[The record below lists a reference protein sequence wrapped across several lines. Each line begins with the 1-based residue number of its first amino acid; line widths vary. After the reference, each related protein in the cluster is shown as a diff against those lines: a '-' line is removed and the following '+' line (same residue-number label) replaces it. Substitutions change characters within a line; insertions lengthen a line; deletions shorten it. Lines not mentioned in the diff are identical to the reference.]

1 MSSIQKDK
9 DIPDH
14 VSLAQKIRK
23 ILTSVDVFR
32 LRAVDDVTSRIGR
45 GVFKRID
52 ENRELLELL
61 KVRCPQFMAEHPW
74 VEGWLESHDDFFVE
88 LAKATRA
95 INPFEEQNRRGL
107 CSFPRPWPGQ
117 RRRQSGG
124 MLK

>member
-1 MSSIQKDK
+1 MSNKTK
-9 DIPDH
+9 PDH
-14 VSLAQKIRK
+14 VGLSQKIRK
-23 ILTSVDVFR
+23 FFASVDFFR

-61 KVRCPQFMAEHPW
+61 RERCPQFMVDHPW

-95 INPFEEQNRRGL
+95 DNPFEEANGSGIT
-107 CSFPRPWPGQ
+107 SFPRAWPGK
-117 RRRQSGG
+117 RRGQSLGV
-124 MLK
+124 LR